1 MNMETQ
7 QHHHSAQGNDVH
19 NNRHYYKLLIMA
31 VISFIAMYFL
41 MYSMVDSFKNVI
53 SNINQVYMA
62 GLMTMPMV
70 IIELILMK
78 AMYSNRKLNALL
90 FTISALL
97 LVTFFAFIR
106 QQTAVGDKQ
115 FLKSMIPHHA
125 AAILMVVKTSI
136 TDPEIKKLADVI
148 IKAQQQEI
156 VEMKAKLKEMEGN

>member
-1 MNMETQ
+1 MEA
-7 QHHHSAQGNDVH
+7 QHHHTAQANDVH
-19 NNRHYYKLLIMA
+19 SNRHYYKLLIMA

-70 IIELILMK
+70 MIELILMK
-78 AMYSNRKLNALL
+78 AMYSNKKLNTLL
-90 FTISALL
+90 FGISALL
-97 LVTFFAFIR
+97 LIIFFVFIR

-125 AAILMVVKTSI
+125 AAILMVEKTSI
-136 TDPEIKKLADVI
+136 TDPEIKKLAERI
-148 IKAQQQEI
+148 IKAQQAEI
-156 VEMKAKLKEMEGN
+156 EEMKTKLREMEGK